1 MSASSNRNLGE
12 VFPRGKAGIVWN
24 LLHSEREEICEALL
38 KDSLSLPALGAGA
51 PTVSRTDR
59 SAANWHRE
67 LLQARLR
74 KIDEAMDSLMSGSYG
89 NCRECGK
96 WIEDQKLDL
105 DPAIAFC
112 AECWKRKQKEARTAE
127 LTTGA
132 AGVTETPEAANPD
145 GFVDKT
151 MADSPLAGL
160 PLEALTPFDT
170 ILVRTLNSEYRILLL
185 NPNTGRSLVDGL
197 NQFAGPVD
205 AVVYGSTYGGTT
217 FKVGFIGVGLR
228 LEMWVKDKLVSTS
241 PVQSIRV
248 EHQRLENFSNAL
260 SCLSL

>member
-1 MSASSNRNLGE
+1 MSASSNRNLDE
-12 VFPRGKAGIVWN
+12 VSPGGNAGVVWN
-24 LLHSEREEICEALL
+24 LLHSEREEICEALI
-38 KDSLSLPALGAGA
+38 KDSLSFAEAGTDA
-51 PTVSRTDR
+51 PTAAKADL

-74 KIDEAMDSLMSGSYG
+74 KIDEALDRLMSGSYG
-89 NCRECGK
+89 NCCKCGRG
-96 WIEDQKLDL
+96 IDDTKLEL
-105 DPAIAFC
+105 DPAMAFC
-112 AECWKRKQKEARTAE
+112 AACWERKHSEARTRE
-127 LTTGA
+127 LPGGFNETLDA
-132 AGVTETPEAANPD
+132 AIPD

-151 MADSPLAGL
+151 IADSPLAGV
-160 PLEALTPFDT
+160 PLETLTPFDT

-197 NQFAGPVD
+197 QQFAGPID

-228 LEMWVKDKLVSTS
+228 LEMWVQDKLVSTS

-248 EHQRLENFSNAL
+248 EHHKLEQFSKAL
-260 SCLSL
+260 SYVSL

>member
-1 MSASSNRNLGE
+1 MSASSNRNLDE
-12 VFPRGKAGIVWN
+12 VSFGGNAGVVWN
-24 LLHSEREEICEALL
+24 LLHSEREEICEALI
-38 KDSLSLPALGAGA
+38 KDSLSFAEAGKDA
-51 PTVSRTDR
+51 PTTARADSP
-59 SAANWHRE
+59 ANWHRE

-74 KIDEAMDSLMSGSYG
+74 KIDEALDRLMSGSYG
-89 NCRECGK
+89 NCCKCGR
-96 WIEDQKLDL
+96 WIDDTKLEL
-105 DPAIAFC
+105 DAAMAFC
-112 AECWKRKQKEARTAE
+112 AACWERKQTEARTGE
-127 LTTGA
+127 LA
-132 AGVTETPEAANPD
+132 ASANETPEAAIPD
-145 GFVDKT
+145 GFVDGRISD
-151 MADSPLAGL
+151 APLVGL

-197 NQFAGPVD
+197 NHFAGPVD

-248 EHQRLENFSNAL
+248 EHQSLENFSNAL